1 MLFLFFLGVETTHCL
16 LSAILLETNEN
27 AHVLALSAAINRFL
41 NLISHAGMNMF
52 NLTKYYDVARHL
64 AIPRYVF
71 KNVEI
76 IFSPSFLVT
85 FGDMSFHDSFEMAM
99 KSYTN

>member
-1 MLFLFFLGVETTHCL
+1 MEVSLSFYKNLVKVFLIVHNLFLGVETTHCL

-64 AIPRYVF
+64 AIPR
-71 KNVEI
+71 
-76 IFSPSFLVT
+76 
-85 FGDMSFHDSFEMAM
+85 
-99 KSYTN
+99 